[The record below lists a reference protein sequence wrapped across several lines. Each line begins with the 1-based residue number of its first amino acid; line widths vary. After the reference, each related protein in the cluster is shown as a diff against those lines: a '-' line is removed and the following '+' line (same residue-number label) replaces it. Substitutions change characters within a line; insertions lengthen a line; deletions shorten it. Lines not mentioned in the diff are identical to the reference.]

1 MAIMRVNPTRMEL
14 KRLKNRLKTAERGHK
29 LLKDKTDEM
38 VRQFIIYANR
48 NRRLRKELERE
59 LGDAMKNFVLAR
71 AVMSPCQAE
80 EALVYPSRTVTLDCD
95 KKSVMSVMV
104 PSIKV
109 SGGDGALYPYG
120 FLSVT
125 DEMDS
130 SIATL
135 NTLLVKLIE
144 LAEVEKN
151 HQHAGGR
158 NRKKQKAGQR
168 AGTRYDSAA
177 ARNHQ
182 IYRAETRR
190 KRKRLACAPH
200 ESQGYDC
207 RTAMKKKQKKTA

>member
-80 EALVYPSRTVTLDCD
+80 EALVYPSRTVTLACD

-144 LAEVEKN
+144 LAEVEKTTN
-151 HQHAGGR
+151 MLADEIEKNKRRVNALEHVMIPQLRETIKYIVLKLEENERGSLVR
-158 NRKKQKAGQR
+158 LMKVK
-168 AGTRYDSAA
+168 DM
-177 ARNHQ
+177 
-182 IYRAETRR
+182 IAER
-190 KRKRLACAPH
+190 
-200 ESQGYDC
+200 Q
-207 RTAMKKKQKKTA
+207 